1 MFMCEDFYILTLFL
15 STMLKRSPLK
25 IKKTYTLKKSPFK
38 KGKSSL
44 KSNNHLNKGNKVLKK
59 QSDKAKELWEKIRAE
74 ILIRD
79 NKKCQLCGKP
89 GTQVHHI
96 LLRSKRKDLLY
107 SKNNLICLCDKCHN
121 HTGTIGYMALSY
133 RIAAKRGITVEELFK
148 QAEKEE

>member
-1 MFMCEDFYILTLFL
+1 
-15 STMLKRSPLK
+15 MLKRSILRP
-25 IKKTYTLKKSPFK
+25 KKNYTLKKTPLK
-38 KGKSSL
+38 KGDYKLKSSSVL
-44 KSNNHLNKGNKVLKK
+44 KKNDTPLKK
-59 QSDKAKELWEKIRAE
+59 QSDKAKELWEKVRAE
-74 ILIRD
+74 IIKRD
-79 NKKCQLCGKP
+79 NGKCQLCGKP